1 MSTVEMGGGDM
12 RKKTLLLT
20 PLLFMLTGCGT
31 TYVHQKF
38 DIFAFDKWL
47 DEVFSKFVLGVKF
60 FINKINATFITG
72 IHEFSTRQPIEQL
85 FGGNGSTGYMNL
97 MTNMA
102 SIVNIVSILA
112 VLAIV
117 INFAKNLY
125 RNYFAQADNRYAPS
139 AIELG
144 KKLISAVV
152 ITVLVP
158 YLCVTAFTTTIY
170 GGVALGNFLASDS
183 ESNLTKL
190 TTYKY
195 MEEKGISFNT
205 YCEVS
210 QKYYG
215 VKNLTDLNGIDMS
228 KFDENQGFE
237 IITKENSVN
246 IGTPEWAGI
255 SSTDSAGIYNFWC
268 NGAGESGDLQEG
280 YGFKYLNVWHS
291 FANSEK
297 MKDILTFGVGSVL
310 EEIIA
315 FVAMAVLYAFGSMA
329 LARRLVDLIVLIGMS
344 WWYIGSSISDAP
356 NQNSIGELFKKL
368 AGICLSQFIFSF
380 EIMLFTE
387 MVLSHPPYNVW
398 LLWAWIFVLL
408 STPTAVED
416 MVIGTGTQETIGSMA
431 RTVSNLFLGD
441 KR

>member
-1 MSTVEMGGGDM
+1 
-12 RKKTLLLT
+12 
-20 PLLFMLTGCGT
+20 
-31 TYVHQKF
+31 
-38 DIFAFDKWL
+38 
-47 DEVFSKFVLGVKF
+47 
-60 FINKINATFITG
+60 
-72 IHEFSTRQPIEQL
+72 
-85 FGGNGSTGYMNL
+85 
-97 MTNMA
+97 
-102 SIVNIVSILA
+102 
-112 VLAIV
+112 
-117 INFAKNLY
+117 
-125 RNYFAQADNRYAPS
+125 
-139 AIELG
+139 
-144 KKLISAVV
+144 
-152 ITVLVP
+152 
-158 YLCVTAFTTTIY
+158 
-170 GGVALGNFLASDS
+170 
-183 ESNLTKL
+183 
-190 TTYKY
+190 
-195 MEEKGISFNT
+195 
-205 YCEVS
+205 
-210 QKYYG
+210 
-215 VKNLTDLNGIDMS
+215 MS

-237 IITKENSVN
+237 IITKENSAN

-255 SSTDSAGIYNFWC
+255 SSTDSTGIYNFWC

-280 YGFKYLNVWHS
+280 YGYKYLNVWHS

-315 FVAMAVLYAFGSMA
+315 FIAMAVLYAFGSMA

-387 MVLSHPPYNVW
+387 MVLTHPPYNVW